1 EADPQQSRRAI
12 EVIERNAAVLAQLI
26 DDLLDVSRI
35 VSGKL
40 RLDMRPMEIAPVL
53 AETVEAVRPA
63 AEARQVQL
71 RARFYAPHARVLGDP
86 ARLQQVAWNLLTNA
100 VKFTARGGQIA
111 LSLPQPPHRHLDLQ
125 LPHDPIPLPPHP

>member
-1 EADPQQSRRAI
+1 LSPILAWARLLRSGEVDPQKSRRAI

-71 RARFYAPHARVLGDP
+71 RPGLASA
-86 ARLQQVAWNLLTNA
+86 
-100 VKFTARGGQIA
+100 GQD
-111 LSLPQPPHRHLDLQ
+111 LPRPFVRAG
-125 LPHDPIPLPPHP
+125 